1 MYRFCVSILG
11 YGFTALFKIPET
23 CPSASHAKQVLEGMQ
38 QNKTP
43 EKNHIVCIVSKD
55 VVQHFTRILERIIH
69 SAICRKCTPKV
80 VSLPYFQKSTNVSC
94 SEGHVLSNVMV
105 AYYTKNVIIA
115 FKILISKCRQFS
127 AEEHL
132 HLL

>member
-1 MYRFCVSILG
+1 MLRSSFTRLVSHVQILCEHLG

-55 VVQHFTRILERIIH
+55 VVQHF
-69 SAICRKCTPKV
+69 
-80 VSLPYFQKSTNVSC
+80 N
-94 SEGHVLSNVMV
+94 
-105 AYYTKNVIIA
+105 KN
-115 FKILISKCRQFS
+115 
-127 AEEHL
+127 AEL
-132 HLL
+132 